1 MELPLSQNHKCYFV
15 PGRDIGNLDGLGHSL
30 LLVLAPLGPGGGPL
44 VLRLGGV
51 DVLEF
56 LIVL

>member
-1 MELPLSQNHKCYFV
+1 M
-15 PGRDIGNLDGLGHSL
+15 PGRDICDFDGLGHSL
-30 LLVLAPLGPGGGPL
+30 LLVLAPLGPGRGPL

-51 DVLEF
+51 DVLEL

>member
-1 MELPLSQNHKCYFV
+1 MKNI
-15 PGRDIGNLDGLGHSL
+15 PGRDICDLDGLGHSL
-30 LLVLAPLGPGGGPL
+30 LLVLAPLRTGGGPL

-51 DVLEF
+51 DVLEL